1 MNFLVENYDDE
12 NPNQELEDLILE
24 LNQITKEGYAEIP
37 TSFRD
42 KLWEFIHKNNLQGES
57 QED

>member
-24 LNQITKEGYAEIP
+24 LNNITKEGYAKIP
-37 TSFRD
+37 QSF
-42 KLWEFIHKNNLQGES
+42 
-57 QED
+57 